1 MEEKSENRHQE
12 KNLLTIAAVSAGLML
27 ATPALQA
34 TAATMTWKD
43 GPTQSC
49 STYSEGTIYNSRDGI
64 RAYLPEIKS
73 GQGQLIRMTVYFG
86 TAYQTAW
93 TADLTQMDTR
103 SYKAGKFTWRNDTC
117 QDTTTGRGIALNA
130 GRLGQRAPET
140 APETA
145 SETAPDGELIA
156 AGDDADIAAS
166 YPVLHTS
173 AEEYEIDVDMAVF
186 LANYD
191 GLRVWT
197 IQDADQ
203 TYVLTATE
211 NGAGSVA
218 KVATAEL
225 ASRAFTMLTNEDGTV
240 KQLVIVAPTFEDEVA
255 AATNLLPLGNGVFA
269 DEEAATR
276 SEDDRTSVASDS
288 ARGTNGYEVVL
299 FGNAGE

>member
-1 MEEKSENRHQE
+1 MKIATKK

-34 TAATMTWKD
+34 TAAEVWWKD

-49 STYSEGTIYNSRDGI
+49 STYSENGTIYNSRDGI
-64 RAYLPEIKS
+64 RALLPEIKS
-73 GQGQLIRMTVYFG
+73 GQGQLIKMTVWFG

-93 TADLTQMDTR
+93 TADITQMDTR
-103 SYKAGKFTWRNDTC
+103 SYKPGKFTWRNDTC
-117 QDTTTGRGIALNA
+117 QDKTTGRGIALNA
-130 GRLGQRAPET
+130 GRVGQR

-173 AEEYEIDVDMAVF
+173 AEEYAIDVDMAVF

-203 TYVLTATE
+203 TYVLTATK
-211 NGAGSVA
+211 NGAGSAA